1 MTSQNEKSTTEEI
14 RRRFDADVERFSNL
28 ETGQQATLD
37 ARLVLDLVAQTAATH
52 VKPGSSVLDLGCGAG
67 NFTLRVMEETG
78 ALDCHLADL
87 SLPMLERA
95 MSRVRAAGATGVQT
109 YQGDLRELAFEEGS
123 FDIILAGM
131 VLHHLRDDEDWV
143 SVFRLLH
150 RWLKPGGRIYVSD
163 FVTFDSPGIQEMS
176 WGRYGDYLT
185 SLGGESYRDKVFAY
199 IEKEDTPRSLAFQLE
214 LLRTTGFSSW
224 DVLHRNGVFACYF
237 AEK

>member
-1 MTSQNEKSTTEEI
+1 MN
-14 RRRFDADVERFSNL
+14 
-28 ETGQQATLD
+28 
-37 ARLVLDLVAQTAATH
+37 
-52 VKPGSSVLDLGCGAG
+52 
-67 NFTLRVMEETG
+67 
-78 ALDCHLADL
+78 CHLADL

-95 MSRVRAAGATGVQT
+95 RERLQSAGASDVRI
-109 YQGDLRELAFEEGS
+109 YQGDLRKLQFQEGS
-123 FDIILAGM
+123 FDVILAGM

-150 RWLKPGGRIYVSD
+150 RWLKPGGRIYVAD
-163 FVTFDSPGIQEMS
+163 FVTFDSAGIQEMM
-176 WGRYGDYLT
+176 WARYGAYLT

-214 LLRTTGFSSW
+214 LARTTGFSSW

>member
-1 MTSQNEKSTTEEI
+1 MTLQNEKSTTEEI

-109 YQGDLRELAFEEGS
+109 YQGDLRELAFEEGR

>member
-109 YQGDLRELAFEEGS
+109 YQGDLRELAFEEGR

-224 DVLHRNGVFACYF
+224 DVLHRNVVFACYF

>member
-109 YQGDLRELAFEEGS
+109 YQGDLRELAFEEGR